1 MRIAVCIKQVPDSYA
16 EKRMGAD
23 GRIDRAASDRV
34 LNDLDEYAIEAALR
48 LAESHAGTTVTVVSM
63 GPDEAAEAIRRAL
76 AMGANDAIQV
86 SDPALA
92 GSDAPATARVL
103 AATLR
108 DRGFDLIMFGQEST
122 DAKMGVVQ
130 AMVATLLDLPLLS
143 FAEAVTVDG
152 ASLHIT
158 RRTERGLLDLSA
170 AMPVVLAV
178 VERIHEPR
186 YPSFKGIMAARK
198 APLEKLDLAAVDV
211 DPASVG
217 VVGSRSVVID
227 AQLRPP
233 RTRGALITDNGAQ
246 ALADYLHAQK
256 LV

>member
-16 EKRMGAD
+16 EKRMTD

-34 LNDLDEYAIEAALR
+34 LNDLDEYAIETALL
-48 LAESHAGTTVTVVSM
+48 LAEAHPGTTVTAVSV
-63 GPDEAAEAIRRAL
+63 GPDEASEAIRRAL
-76 AMGANDAIQV
+76 AMGANDAIHV
-86 SDPALA
+86 SDPAIA

-103 AATLR
+103 AATLK
-108 DRGFDLIMFGQEST
+108 DRAFDIVMFGQEST

-143 FAEAVTVDG
+143 FAEAVAVDAG
-152 ASLHIT
+152 SARIT
-158 RRTERGLLDLSA
+158 RRTEWGLLDMEA
-170 AMPVVLAV
+170 ALPVAVAV

-198 APLEKLDLAAVDV
+198 APLEKLDLAAIGIDA
-211 DPASVG
+211 ASVG
-217 VVGSRSVVID
+217 DAGSRTVVLD
-227 AQLRPP
+227 AKVRPP

-246 ALADYLHAQK
+246 ALADYLKTQK

>member
-16 EKRMGAD
+16 EKRMAAD

-34 LNDLDEYAIEAALR
+34 LNDLDEYSIETALQ
-48 LAESHAGTTVTVVSM
+48 LAEAHPGTTVTAVSM

-76 AMGANDAIQV
+76 AMGANDAIHV
-86 SDPALA
+86 TDPALT

-103 AATLR
+103 AATLK

-130 AMVATLLDLPLLS
+130 AMVATLLELPLLS
-143 FAEAVTVDG
+143 YAEAVAVEDG
-152 ASLHIT
+152 TLRIT
-158 RRTERGLLDLSA
+158 RRTERGLVDMA
-170 AMPVVLAV
+170 AALPAVLAV

-198 APLEKLDLAAVDV
+198 APLEKLDLAAIGV
-211 DPASVG
+211 AAAAVG
-217 VVGSRSVVID
+217 AAGSRSVVID

-233 RTRGALITDNGAQ
+233 RSRGALVTDDGAQ
-246 ALADYLHAQK
+246 ALADYLKAQK

>member
-16 EKRMGAD
+16 EKRMID

-34 LNDLDEYAIEAALR
+34 LNDLDEYAVETALL
-48 LAESHAGTTVTVVSM
+48 LAEAHPDTSVTAVSV

-76 AMGANDAIQV
+76 AMGANDAIHIA
-86 SDPALA
+86 DPAIA

-103 AATLR
+103 AAALKG
-108 DRGFDLIMFGQEST
+108 RGFDIVMFGQEST

-130 AMVATLLDLPLLS
+130 AMVATMLDLPLLS
-143 FAEAVTVDG
+143 FAEAVRVEQG
-152 ASLHIT
+152 RVHIT
-158 RRTERGLLDLSA
+158 RRTEVGLLDMTA
-170 AMPVVLAV
+170 DMPVAVAV

-198 APLEKLDLAAVDV
+198 APLEKLDLAAIGVQPGD
-211 DPASVG
+211 VG
-217 VVGSRSVVID
+217 VAGSRTEVLDVR
-227 AQLRPP
+227 LRPP
-233 RTRGALITDNGAQ
+233 RTRGALVTENGAQ
-246 ALADYLHAQK
+246 ALVDYLKTQK